1 MSTTPPTDTSSL
13 LGRLEGVAAYELR
26 LAARRQL
33 AGPMV
38 ELVLDGDLAGLGALP
53 GNDLMLA
60 VPVEGGDG
68 SFRRRYTIR
77 QHLPGS
83 STLRLWIDTS
93 AGGPGS
99 RWAAEAPIDSIIEA
113 LGPRGKVSLDEMA
126 DWHLFIGDLSFLPAS
141 LAMAEA
147 IEAPGQVII
156 ILEVDDPGDAIA
168 PELDEGIGVT
178 FAVIERAGR
187 ALDDPAGLLAGL
199 AAIELPTDEGH
210 VYVGGELT
218 VVAALRAA
226 LRTRGLE
233 GQVVDAKPYWR
244 LGVANL
250 AHGEPKKDDLA
261 G

>member
-1 MSTTPPTDTSSL
+1 VSRPRAARSAPCEEKIPGRSGAAFFVAEPFELVAFRDAEVGRDWATILRTYRGAVPERGTPRLSQVPWPERSPARGAPHDEGPLPVSTTPPTDTSSL

-93 AGGPGS
+93 AGGPG
-99 RWAAEAPIDSIIEA
+99 
-113 LGPRGKVSLDEMA
+113 
-126 DWHLFIGDLSFLPAS
+126 F
-141 LAMAEA
+141 
-147 IEAPGQVII
+147 
-156 ILEVDDPGDAIA
+156 
-168 PELDEGIGVT
+168 
-178 FAVIERAGR
+178 
-187 ALDDPAGLLAGL
+187 AGLPRRRSTRSSKPWGL
-199 AAIELPTDEGH
+199 
-210 VYVGGELT
+210 GG
-218 VVAALRAA
+218 R
-226 LRTRGLE
+226 
-233 GQVVDAKPYWR
+233 
-244 LGVANL
+244 
-250 AHGEPKKDDLA
+250 
-261 G
+261 